1 METAGI
7 SERDIESRLPRSTV
21 VKNKSAAVRQVSTQ
35 SLRNGSDSLP
45 EGLMCVMV
53 SHTAYA
59 SQCIGLL
66 AANVPRSLLRL
77 NNAPSERPRGGCC
90 VLCRRVLARLS
101 VQAASVQK
109 FVTWLGAQIT
119 SEQIVREAKELQEK
133 DFKAPT
139 QHISNVAELGE
150 YRLRKRK
157 EWEDVLR
164 MKRWNLSI
172 WAKVRACCLRR
183 LPVVLAALM
192 TMQIYQSTR
201 QGTVARRDSSGSLN
215 LCFFTS

>member
-1 METAGI
+1 
-7 SERDIESRLPRSTV
+7 
-21 VKNKSAAVRQVSTQ
+21 
-35 SLRNGSDSLP
+35 
-45 EGLMCVMV
+45 MCLMV

-59 SQCIGLL
+59 SQCIILL
-66 AANVPRSLLRL
+66 TANVPRSLVRL
-77 NNAPSERPRGGCC
+77 KNALSERPRRGCR
-90 VLCRRVLARLS
+90 VLRGRVLARLS
-101 VQAASVQK
+101 AQAASVQK
-109 FVTWLGAQIT
+109 FVIWLGAQIT

-172 WAKVRACCLRR
+172 WAKVQARCLRR
-183 LPVVLAALM
+183 LPVVPAPLM
-192 TMQIYQSTR
+192 
-201 QGTVARRDSSGSLN
+201 A
-215 LCFFTS
+215 C